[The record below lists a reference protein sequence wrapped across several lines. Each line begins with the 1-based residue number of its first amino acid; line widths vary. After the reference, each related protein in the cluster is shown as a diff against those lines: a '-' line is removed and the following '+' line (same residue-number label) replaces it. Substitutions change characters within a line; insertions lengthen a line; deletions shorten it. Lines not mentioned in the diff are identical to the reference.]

1 MNNKKAELTSKQLI
15 TIIIL
20 IVSFSIIIAFFVMI
34 NLGSEIDKEAC
45 RNSVMMKGV
54 FAEVPA
60 VGGLVKNIINLKCE
74 TEKICFSMGGDCY
87 EYVDVDRKI
96 EVEDL
101 GEFQEEMKI
110 LEDDCWWMFGEGKVK
125 YGNKGDCA
133 ICYRIYFDDET
144 KIDSFIY
151 LDYSAVAL
159 FDILNLPTKEYVF
172 VTGIKN
178 DKSYFEPVFVEYSA
192 EKLKDLGCSN
202 FVTEV

>member
-101 GEFQEEMKI
+101 GELQEEMKI

-133 ICYRIYFDDET
+133 ICYRIYFSEDAEEIGTINLKPQVYDLT
-144 KIDSFIY
+144 
-151 LDYSAVAL
+151 
-159 FDILNLPTKEYVF
+159 NLPSINGYAL